1 MSGLMENEIAQTLDI
16 AADKTQYD
24 AAARKLVAQ
33 KAILAYILKS
43 AMDEFIHIPVKQ
55 IAEELIE
62 GTPQIAEAAVH
73 QDTPD
78 AQGAVG
84 GKMSGT
90 DRVRDMA
97 TEDVSIREGRVLY
110 DIRFIVRIPQNG
122 ERIEIIVNVELQSGD
137 LPGYPIPKRGIYYG
151 SRLISAQRG
160 TVFKNQEYEKIN
172 KVVSIWICENSAISR
187 SDTINEYYF
196 CENCRRGNYQEDRK
210 NYDLIRVIVMRLGS
224 QGEESEDDA
233 VRLLSKVFSENITA
247 DDKKRVLSEEFN
259 IAVTDSIEQE
269 VERMCN
275 LSDGLE
281 QRCMARGFAKGQAAG
296 RAEGRTE
303 GAMETLF
310 SLVKK
315 GLLTISAAAQQAEMP
330 MPEFE
335 QRYRMFLKK

>member
-1 MSGLMENEIAQTLDI
+1 
-16 AADKTQYD
+16 
-24 AAARKLVAQ
+24 
-33 KAILAYILKS
+33 
-43 AMDEFIHIPVKQ
+43 
-55 IAEELIE
+55 
-62 GTPQIAEAAVH
+62 
-73 QDTPD
+73 
-78 AQGAVG
+78 
-84 GKMSGT
+84 MSGT

-97 TEDVSIREGRVLY
+97 TEDVTIREGKVLY
-110 DIRFIVRIPQNG
+110 DIRFVVRMPQNG
-122 ERIEIIVNVELQSGD
+122 EQIEIIVNVELQSRD
-137 LPGYPIPKRGIYYG
+137 TPGYPIPKRGIYYG

-172 KVVSIWICENSAISR
+172 KVVSIWICENSAVSR

-196 CENCRRGNYQEDRK
+196 CENRRRGNYQEERK
-210 NYDLIRVIVMRLGS
+210 NYDLMRVIVMRLGS

-233 VRLLSKVFSENITA
+233 IRLLSKVFSENITA

-281 QRCMARGFAKGQAAG
+281 ERCMARGFAKGRAA
-296 RAEGRTE
+296 

-315 GLLTISAAAQQAEMP
+315 GLLTVSAAAQQAEMSAS
-330 MPEFE
+330 EFE
-335 QRYRMFLKK
+335 QEYRVFYNKK

>member
-43 AMDEFIHIPVKQ
+43 AMD
-55 IAEELIE
+55 
-62 GTPQIAEAAVH
+62 
-73 QDTPD
+73 
-78 AQGAVG
+78 
-84 GKMSGT
+84 
-90 DRVRDMA
+90 
-97 TEDVSIREGRVLY
+97 
-110 DIRFIVRIPQNG
+110 
-122 ERIEIIVNVELQSGD
+122 
-137 LPGYPIPKRGIYYG
+137 
-151 SRLISAQRG
+151 
-160 TVFKNQEYEKIN
+160 
-172 KVVSIWICENSAISR
+172 
-187 SDTINEYYF
+187 
-196 CENCRRGNYQEDRK
+196 
-210 NYDLIRVIVMRLGS
+210 
-224 QGEESEDDA
+224 
-233 VRLLSKVFSENITA
+233 ITA

-315 GLLTISAAAQQAEMP
+315 GLLTVSAAAQQAEMAT
-330 MPEFE
+330 PEFE
-335 QRYRMFLKK
+335 QKYRMFYNKCSQ